1 MLARKTIFIML
12 CSALAIANSKLDK
25 VDLGIQEIDAQ
36 GITVSV
42 SGSYPSDISIGMIEY
57 FEGCTD
63 TLVWPGLNS
72 GPTIG
77 CGIDLGNLGERN
89 IKSVFE
95 GIVDE
100 RTVDVLV
107 SAASVRGAKSKAWIR
122 KHPVRLTRQQ
132 VDISRDRVVNTMWKL
147 VTQKMP
153 ELADA
158 PGEVK
163 TAVLSCAMNRGPN
176 NPVLSRMAP
185 LVRSR
190 KYRELANVFSA
201 MRNDHSLPG
210 LQARRMHEA
219 ELIRLAVD

>member
-1 MLARKTIFIML
+1 ML
-12 CSALAIANSKLDK
+12 CSAMAIANSRLDTI
-25 VDLGIQEIDAQ
+25 DLSNQSMDAQ
-36 GITVSV
+36 GPAAVV

-77 CGIDLGNLGERN
+77 CGIDLGNLGEKN
-89 IKSVFE
+89 IRSVFD

-100 RTVDVLV
+100 HTIKILV
-107 SAASVRGAKSKAWIR
+107 SAASVRGAKSEAWIR
-122 KHPVRLTRQQ
+122 KHQVRLTQQQ
-132 VDISRDRVVNTMWKL
+132 VDVSRDRVVNTMWKL
-147 VTQKMP
+147 ITRRIP
-153 ELADA
+153 ELIDA

-176 NPVLSRMAP
+176 NPAMGRFASLI
-185 LVRSR
+185 RSR
-190 KYRELANVFSA
+190 KYRELANVFVS
-201 MRNDHSLPG
+201 MRNDHSMPG

-219 ELIRLAVD
+219 ELIRLAAD